1 MRPGAWPPRSHHC
14 PHDDLPDTCL
24 LPWGISICYLYP
36 PSEDSGLSSPLKLPR
51 LSPWINPRLAFS
63 FYSQTGIISLY
74 DCVFKRDPGYNQ
86 NLHRDDRE
94 HAKGLGLH
102 INEEVTARGC
112 RWVWTDPL
120 CACLFTFEFSC
131 TKLSCLPIPGRD
143 DQAAVSVPRFCPVK
157 LFIFVTVQ
165 SCESESVKSYPILC
179 NPMDCSLPGS
189 SVHGILHS
197 LEWVAIPFSRG
208 SSQPRDWTWVS
219 CIADRCFT
227 VQATREAQ
235 PSPIEFNNSMTAKLT
250 SSFRQVNR
258 SLLDLWGLVSRFQ
271 GPWPSRNESTWTR
284 EIISPELLGR
294 YMHHIWLSSSIIWI
308 VSGSSWQGGWWPTKG
323 TRLPG
328 WEGQA
333 LKQMPGWREGGG
345 GCASPWQGQDHLPTG
360 STPLPHWNIVS
371 VKSDARTV
379 CLLKFICCINIIIF
393 VQYTEISM

>member
-1 MRPGAWPPRSHHC
+1 MPCWGPVEARGLASPLPSLPTRWPSRYTFVAMGNLYM
-14 PHDDLPDTCL
+14 LP
-24 LPWGISICYLYP
+24 LPSIR
-36 PSEDSGLSSPLKLPR
+36 EDSGLSSPLKLPR

-102 INEEVTARGC
+102 VNEEVTARGC
-112 RWVWTDPL
+112 RRVWTDPL

-235 PSPIEFNNSMTAKLT
+235 PSPIEFNNSMTAKLR

-271 GPWPSRNESTWTR
+271 GPWPPGNESTWTR

-308 VSGSSWQGGWWPTKG
+308 VFWKQLTGWVVTNQGNQTSSVRRSGSQADAWVEGRRRRLCVPLAGPGPSAHWVDPT
-323 TRLPG
+323 
-328 WEGQA
+328 
-333 LKQMPGWREGGG
+333 
-345 GCASPWQGQDHLPTG
+345 
-360 STPLPHWNIVS
+360 STPEH
-371 VKSDARTV
+371 
-379 CLLKFICCINIIIF
+379 CLCKIWHEDSMFIKIH
-393 VQYTEISM
+393 MLH